1 MRATLALMAEGPRR
15 VRRLCGGGGGGGA
28 GLRFNAQVRHKK
40 SSLPRGPFDN
50 DTAADFADD
59 LDDAA
64 AEERENLIRG
74 VGLPPERCPQ
84 AAPSRFGDR
93 ERSRTSCVRR
103 VRRPSAVSPT
113 ARGGVSSGD
122 GPSGAAAL
130 RPPSDGRGGRP
141 DRRPRAG
148 ALPQAAPGPV
158 GRRSTKTG
166 AGNVNRSATDQDTD
180 RAGGRTSRPPRIS
193 CGCAGSR
200 SDRPTPRC
208 SAGPPPHP

>member
-1 MRATLALMAEGPRR
+1 MAEGPRR
-15 VRRLCGGGGGGGA
+15 VRRLCGAGGGGGA

-64 AEERENLIRG
+64 AEKRENLIRG

-84 AAPSRFGDR
+84 GLHRGSVTGSGVSEGTTGRQQR
-93 ERSRTSCVRR
+93 RRTVRSRCASTTERR
-103 VRRPSAVSPT
+103 TRWAAGQTPTRRRPPT
-113 ARGGVSSGD
+113 SR
-122 GPSGAAAL
+122 
-130 RPPSDGRGGRP
+130 
-141 DRRPRAG
+141 
-148 ALPQAAPGPV
+148 PGPV

-166 AGNVNRSATDQDTD
+166 ADNVNRSATDQDTD
-180 RAGGRTSRPPRIS
+180 RARGRTSRPPRIS